1 VRFTHSLAL
10 AIVGSTLFTA
20 MDITPA
26 KALVLTF
33 DNLGVNGY
41 DPIPTNYG
49 SYAAG
54 SSNTYLQGNGYTPNI
69 GVSYSTSDATGVTR
83 NYLGYWSTGFSSL
96 ENVAYVFDNGSLAEI
111 RFTAN
116 PGYEVILNSFDLG
129 SYYEPTNPSPDP
141 NGVIN
146 TTLKVLDGS
155 GNVLYNPYGG
165 NDYVVP
171 YLGGLQLS
179 NLNIS
184 GSVLRLQLGN
194 NWDIGIDN
202 INFDERPTNSQPAPA
217 PPFILGYL
225 GMGIAAGCKRI
236 FRGKRA
242 SVV

>member
-1 VRFTHSLAL
+1 VKLTHSLAL
-10 AIVGSTLFTA
+10 AVLGSALFTA

-26 KALVLTF
+26 QALVLTF

-41 DPIPTNYG
+41 DPIPSNYG

-54 SSNTYLQGNGYTPNI
+54 PSDTYAQGNGYTPNI
-69 GVSYSTSDATGVTR
+69 GVSYSTSNATGVTH

-129 SYYEPTNPSPDP
+129 SYYDATNPSPDP

-146 TTLKVLDGS
+146 STLKVLDGS
-155 GNVLYNPYGG
+155 GTVLYNHNGG
-165 NDYVVP
+165 NDHLVP
-171 YLGGLQLS
+171 YVGGLQFADLD
-179 NLNIS
+179 LS
-184 GSVLRLQLGN
+184 GSVIRLQLGN
-194 NWDIGIDN
+194 NWDIAIDN
-202 INFDERPTNSQPAPA
+202 INFDERPTSSRPAPA

-236 FRGKRA
+236 FRGKKA